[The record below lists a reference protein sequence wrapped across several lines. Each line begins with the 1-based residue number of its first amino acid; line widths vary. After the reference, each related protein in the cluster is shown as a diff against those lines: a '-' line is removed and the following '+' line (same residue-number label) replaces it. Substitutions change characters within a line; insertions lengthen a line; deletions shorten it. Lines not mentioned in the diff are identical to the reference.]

1 MTSKNQ
7 RSASFLRGVTWP
19 LFSGVAATIGFYVLL
34 NSGIINSPFL
44 QRYTAGHPIEFV
56 EVTMF
61 FIGFMFLITRATA
74 LLRQFGQIKR
84 VQLPAPTEI
93 GPEEH
98 QFLSDAMDQLP
109 ASAQQ
114 SMLGQRIQSAI
125 DFVKRQ
131 SSASGLDEELK
142 YLSDIDASR
151 AHESYSLVRI
161 IIWATPM
168 LGFLGT
174 VMGITL
180 ALGDL
185 SPEALVNSP
194 NEAMEGLLSG
204 LSIAFDTTALALTL
218 SIVLMFAQFLS
229 QQIDTQLLS
238 TVDDA
243 AQHQLSHQFRID
255 SPESGD
261 SAALE
266 QISHRMVAATE
277 RLISEQS
284 KTWQTVMQNTQNE
297 WTSLA
302 STTSKQLGDGLV
314 EAVST
319 AASDHSSKMMQAEIE
334 ASERAGAYWTQVQK
348 SIQDS
353 AEQLRTQ
360 QAEMARQNELLLKV
374 VEGSNQI
381 TRLEESLNQNLSALA
396 GSKNFE
402 DTVMSLSAA
411 IHLLSSRLGRSLP
424 KAERVA
430 LESKDE
436 PRGHAA

>member
-1 MTSKNQ
+1 MTAKNQ
-7 RSASFLRGVTWP
+7 RSRSFLRGITWP
-19 LFSGVAATIGFYVLL
+19 IFSGIAATVGFYFLL
-34 NSGIINSPFL
+34 SSRIIDSPFL

-61 FIGFMFLITRATA
+61 FIGFMFLITRAMA
-74 LLRQFGQIKR
+74 LLPQFSQVKL
-84 VQLPAPTEI
+84 VQLPAPAEI
-93 GPEEH
+93 GPDEH
-98 QFLSDAMDQLP
+98 QVLSDSMDELP
-109 ASAQQ
+109 TSAQQ
-114 SMLGQRIQSAI
+114 SILGQRIKAAI
-125 DFVKRQ
+125 DHVRRQ
-131 SSASGLDEELK
+131 NSAAGLDEELK

-238 TVDDA
+238 TIDDA
-243 AQHQLSHQFRID
+243 AQNALSRQFRID
-255 SPESGD
+255 SVDRSD
-261 SAALE
+261 SAMLE
-266 QISHRMVAATE
+266 QVSHRMVAATE
-277 RLISEQS
+277 RLIAEQS
-284 KTWQTVMQNTQNE
+284 KTWQSVMQNTHTE
-297 WTSLA
+297 WNSIA
-302 STTSKQLGDGLV
+302 SATSKHISDGLAQ
-314 EAVST
+314 AVSA
-319 AASDHSSKMMQAEIE
+319 AASDHSSKMMKAEVE
-334 ASERAGAYWTQVQK
+334 ASQRAGSYWTQIQQ
-348 SIQDS
+348 SIQDT

-374 VEGSNQI
+374 VEGSNQV
-381 TRLEESLNQNLSALA
+381 TRLEESLNHNLSALA

-411 IHLLSSRLGRSLP
+411 IHLLSSRLGHTLP
-424 KAERVA
+424 KDARVELDA
-430 LESKDE
+430 KNEA
-436 PRGHAA
+436 RGHAA